1 VGSVA
6 NSLLVSGF
14 DVREVALPD
23 DAEVLLPPLALPAH
37 DDFKEAVQRAFDEPI
52 EGPPLAKRVK
62 PNSKVTVVLD
72 DFTLPVPPASRDCRR
87 EMLEGTLESL
97 GHFGVK
103 PGNVTVLV
111 ATGLSRQWRPAELT
125 ELLGPRATAMANLRA
140 HDAEAGAE
148 LVRIA
153 DEPQGPIEVSRTLI
167 EADLVIHLSVVSMPL
182 HAGTFALVA
191 GTAGYRTARV
201 LNAPQMFEHDDNPFV
216 PGSAWHRAHTHIGAM
231 LGAKV
236 PVLQLAAVQNN
247 ELWPPAVSAILR
259 RDEGGLSRPLQMWN
273 AMPEAVRH
281 RAARVMRSS
290 FRPIAA
296 LCGPPDAVAPR
307 ALELFLRQHEVE
319 GRGEADVLLFG
330 LPDLGPYS
338 VGTAQNPVLAA
349 NLALG
354 FISNLFTQKPLI
366 RKGGVIVFLNPLQP
380 KFDARAHRPH
390 LELYERVLRL
400 EREPLAIH
408 ERYEPYLASK
418 PELVADYQ
426 RRYAFHGAHPL
437 ICWYQCSPARRRA
450 SRIIVAHGDPRACAR
465 LGFMGAADAEQALN
479 KAREVLGIEHPRVRV
494 LELPPPF
501 VVRI

>member
-1 VGSVA
+1 VA
-6 NSLLVSGF
+6 HSLLVSGF
-14 DVREVALPD
+14 DVREVSLPD
-23 DAEVLLPPLALPAH
+23 DAEVLLPPLALPAQ

-52 EGPPLAKRVK
+52 EGPRLSKRLK
-62 PNSKVTVVLD
+62 PNSKVTVVVD
-72 DFTLPVPPASRDCRR
+72 DFTFPVPPASRDCRR
-87 EMLEGTLESL
+87 EMLEGTLEVLAAS
-97 GHFGVK
+97 GVK
-103 PGNVTVLV
+103 PTHVTVLV

-125 ELLGPRATAMANLRA
+125 EILGPRVAAMANLRA
-140 HDAEAGAE
+140 HDAESVAE

-153 DEPQGPIEVSRTLI
+153 DEPQGPVEVNRSLI
-167 EADLVIHLSVVSMPL
+167 EADLVIHLSVVTMPL

-191 GTAGYRTARV
+191 GTSGYRTARV
-201 LNAPQMFEHDDNPFV
+201 LNAPQMFEQDDAPFL
-216 PGSAWHRAHTHIGAM
+216 PGSAWHRAHTRIGVL
-231 LGAKV
+231 LGTKV
-236 PVLQLAAVQNN
+236 PLLQLAAVLNN
-247 ELWPPAVSAILR
+247 ELWPSPIAAILR
-259 RDEGGLSRPLQMWN
+259 REEGGLPRPLQMWN

-281 RAARVMRSS
+281 RAARVMRASY
-290 FRPIAA
+290 RPIAA
-296 LCGPPDAVAPR
+296 LSGPPDAVAPR

-354 FISNLFTQKPLI
+354 FVSNLFTQKPLLK
-366 RKGGVIVFLNPLQP
+366 KGGVIIFLNPLQP
-380 KFDARAHRPH
+380 KFDARAHLPH
-390 LELYERVLRL
+390 LELYEKVLRL
-400 EREPLAIH
+400 EREPQAIH

-426 RRYAFHGAHPL
+426 RRYTFHGAHPL
-437 ICWYQCSPARRRA
+437 IAWYQCTPARRRA

-465 LGFMGAADAEQALN
+465 LGFMGAADAEQALL
-479 KAREVLGIEHPRVRV
+479 KAREVLGMENPRVRV